1 MRGCSL
7 QVALVA
13 TVVVAG
19 IGSARAPSEVP
30 LADVLDVLVLDRE
43 VLAVDARSGGQ
54 IRVSLRLD
62 ERVHWFGS
70 RGRVGVALTDQ
81 RILAVA
87 VGSGAWQQ
95 TELQRGEAPPSA
107 AELGE
112 RIALMVTSVRVLG
125 FDGGSGNLVE
135 SRLGIR
141 EKLLQ
146 IRIGATVG
154 VAVTDRR
161 ALALSSDTG
170 GFFSAKIGLEE
181 RLEAVSVSA
190 NLATVT
196 THRRL
201 LIFRGPTGSWEER
214 QRTLR

>member
-1 MRGCSL
+1 M
-7 QVALVA
+7 
-13 TVVVAG
+13 VVVSG
-19 IGSARAPSEVP
+19 IASARVPSEVP
-30 LADVLDVLVLDRE
+30 LADVLNVLVLDRE

-54 IRVSLRLD
+54 IRVSLRLN
-62 ERVHWFGS
+62 EHVHWFGS
-70 RGRVGVALTDQ
+70 RGKVAVVLTDQ

-87 VGSGAWQQ
+87 VSSGAWQQ
-95 TELQRGEAPPSA
+95 TDLQRDETPPLE

-112 RIALMVTSVRVLG
+112 RIALIVTSVRILG

-135 SRLGIR
+135 SRLGIN

-146 IRIGATVG
+146 MRAGATVG

-161 ALALSSDTG
+161 ALALSSDAG
-170 GFFSAKIGLEE
+170 GFFTAKIGLQE
-181 RLEAVSVSA
+181 RLEAVAVSA

-201 LIFRGPTGSWEER
+201 LVFRGPTGSWEER
-214 QRTLR
+214 RRTLR

>member
-1 MRGCSL
+1 M
-7 QVALVA
+7 LVVSSIA
-13 TVVVAG
+13 
-19 IGSARAPSEVP
+19 SARVPSEVP

-54 IRVSLRLD
+54 VRVSLRLN
-62 ERVHWFGS
+62 ERVHWYGS
-70 RGRVGVALTDQ
+70 RGLVAVALTDQ

-87 VGSGAWQQ
+87 IGSGAWQQ
-95 TELQRGEAPPSA
+95 AELQRGEAPPSG

-112 RIALMVTSVRVLG
+112 RIALIATSVRVLG

-146 IRIGATVG
+146 MRVGATVG

-170 GFFSAKIGLEE
+170 GLFTAKIGLEE
-181 RLEAVSVSA
+181 RLEAVAVSA

-196 THRRL
+196 TQRRL
-201 LIFRGPTGSWEER
+201 LVFRGPTGTWEER
-214 QRTLR
+214 HRTLR

>member
-1 MRGCSL
+1 MRVCSL

-13 TVVVAG
+13 TVVVSG
-19 IGSARAPSEVP
+19 IGSARAPS
-30 LADVLDVLVLDRE
+30 
-43 VLAVDARSGGQ
+43 
-54 IRVSLRLD
+54 
-62 ERVHWFGS
+62 
-70 RGRVGVALTDQ
+70 
-81 RILAVA
+81 
-87 VGSGAWQQ
+87 
-95 TELQRGEAPPSA
+95 EAPPSA

-146 IRIGATVG
+146 MRVGATVG

-161 ALALSSDTG
+161 ALALSSDSG
-170 GFFSAKIGLEE
+170 GFFSAKIGLAE
-181 RLEAVSVSA
+181 RLEAVTVSA

-196 THRRL
+196 TQRRL
-201 LIFRGPTGSWEER
+201 LVFRGPTGSWEER
-214 QRTLR
+214 RRTLR